1 MTAFRKVRDRFL
13 SLPATLADR
22 LVAQPDASAMR
33 VLLDKEIRAV
43 LEAAANDLDAMA
55 EVEGDDG

>member
-1 MTAFRKVRDRFL
+1 
-13 SLPATLADR
+13 LPATLADR